1 MVTNEFPPV
10 KAEQRVRAAGLLVP
24 LEVNAR
30 RRSPFDPGRARDRC
44 RYQPMIFLPSP
55 DILLG
60 ANHAVGTL
68 GPAVLELYLF
78 CNVDELYMRNGEE
91 NAGR

>member
-1 MVTNEFPPV
+1 
-10 KAEQRVRAAGLLVP
+10 
-24 LEVNAR
+24 
-30 RRSPFDPGRARDRC
+30 
-44 RYQPMIFLPSP
+44 MIFLPSP

-68 GPAVLELYLF
+68 GPAVLGLYLF